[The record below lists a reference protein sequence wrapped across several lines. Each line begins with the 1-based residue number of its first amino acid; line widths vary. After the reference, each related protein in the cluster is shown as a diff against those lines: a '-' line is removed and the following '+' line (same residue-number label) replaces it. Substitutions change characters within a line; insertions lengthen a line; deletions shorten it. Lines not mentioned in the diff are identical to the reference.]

1 MANFNFNKVI
11 LGGRLT
17 ADVELKQTN
26 SGVAVAQFSIA
37 VNRKYSKEGEQQ
49 TDFINC
55 TAWRNTAEFISKYF
69 KKGSSSC
76 VVGSVQVRSWTDNN
90 NQKRYATDIV
100 VDEAMFVDSKNDTQ
114 TANNFTPDNYIP
126 DAYKVPEKEEFQPV
140 DADSDLPF

>member
-69 KKGSSSC
+69 KKGSSIC

-140 DADSDLPF
+140 DADADLPF